1 MKNAFT
7 AFLGTIGFGSF
18 ASSVYTIL
26 DQSYDLI
33 VIDETET
40 PLGAGP
46 VGTNYY
52 VLAVSIVVL
61 AALVASFALWFTRRN
76 FYKKRLLELR
86 DKAGITD
93 KGVPFSI
100 KEIREAIEEAE
111 ANLSA
116 VMM

>member
-1 MKNAFT
+1 MKNAFM

-52 VLAVSIVVL
+52 VFAVCIVVL
-61 AALVASFALWFTRRN
+61 AALVASFALWFTRRS
-76 FYKKRLLELR
+76 FYTKRLLELR
-86 DKAGITD
+86 GRAGNTD
-93 KGVPFSI
+93 TRVPFSI
-100 KEIREAIEEAE
+100 KEIKEAIEEVE